1 MGIDVMISG
10 ITAGHGT
17 AEAALCPQTI
27 YSSKQLLDALKWRNV
42 AAELFSNQLFVLRGI
57 DQ

>member
-1 MGIDVMISG
+1 MG

-27 YSSKQLLDALKWRNV
+27 YSSKQFLDALKWRNV